1 MENELH
7 SQGPTTAT
15 PPQRVPVIYVRS
27 AATGDGQLEERL
39 EDALELARMN
49 GLDVA
54 AADTV
59 AEHGSGANIVGRPGL
74 QRLLQMAERGEISHL
89 VTRKTSHL
97 SRNYHHLHEMLVAL
111 AEAGVTV
118 ITGEGDNEPRGTY
131 ALATAVFETPR

>member
-7 SQGPTTAT
+7 SQGPTTVT
-15 PPQRVPVIYVRS
+15 TPQRVPVIYVRS
-27 AATGDGQLEERL
+27 AANDEGQLEERL
-39 EDALELARMN
+39 EDARELAHMN

-59 AEHGSGANIVGRPGL
+59 AENGSWANIVGRPGL

-89 VTRKTSHL
+89 VTLKTSYL
-97 SRNYHHLHEMLVAL
+97 SRNYHHLHEILVAL

-118 ITGEGDNEPRGTY
+118 VTGEGNNEPRGTY
-131 ALATAVFETPR
+131 AVATAVFDALR